1 METRKE
7 NNMSKAYSRAKETCI
22 RLKEMKLIAKGN
34 GYKDL
39 EKKYELMYAGA
50 IIATKAIAEGPPS
63 YIELKLDED
72 LGVNYLDQL
81 NKRGYN
87 A

>member
-1 METRKE
+1 
-7 NNMSKAYSRAKETCI
+7 MSAYKNAKETCI

-39 EKKYELMYAGA
+39 EKKYGLMYAGA
-50 IIATKAIAEGPPS
+50 IIATKAIVEGPPS

-72 LGVNYLDQL
+72 LSVNYLEQL
-81 NKRGYN
+81 NKRGHD